1 MENEQFIKLM
11 LIIFGSI
18 AGAVALLIL
27 LLYLVTG

>member
-1 MENEQFIKLM
+1 MENKQFIKLT

-18 AGAVALLIL
+18 VGVTALLVI

>member
-1 MENEQFIKLM
+1 MENKQFIKLM

-18 AGAVALLIL
+18 VGVTALLVI